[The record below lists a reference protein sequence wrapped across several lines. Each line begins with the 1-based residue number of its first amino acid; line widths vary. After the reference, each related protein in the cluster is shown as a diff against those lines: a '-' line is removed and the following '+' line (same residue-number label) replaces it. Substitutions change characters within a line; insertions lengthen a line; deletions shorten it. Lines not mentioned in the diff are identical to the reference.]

1 MKKYI
6 YKFGI
11 LLFSLAVISACSG
24 FDDDLEKR
32 NTDTK
37 NASEVPPGPLFTNAV
52 LDYYYLMLNTN
63 VNSNVF
69 RLYSQYWAQTT
80 YPDESQYNQTTR
92 NIGRNMWQ
100 TLYRDVLKDLD
111 GAKVSINSAE
121 LPGVDPASEEAIR
134 DNKLA
139 CIKIIEVLAYSNLV
153 DLFGDVPY
161 TDALDIENPELSYDD
176 AATVYS
182 NILTELDNA
191 IDMIS
196 TGYGGL
202 DANDPIYGGN
212 MSNWLKY
219 ANSLK
224 LRLALRLA
232 DVNPSVAQATA
243 EEAISNTLISSNA
256 DNFKID
262 YMPLSPN
269 TNPLWV
275 DLVQS
280 GRKDFVAANHLVNY
294 MNNILD
300 PRMGVYFETTS
311 FSYEK
316 DDNGNAIDTEIS
328 GNGKATLFVTDTN
341 DEEYILVVN
350 LPYTVL
356 AVDNLE
362 ISYYKGGV
370 YGTAN
375 SYSQNSHIGGLFH
388 DPELEGV
395 LMSYA
400 EVEFLL
406 AEAAERGYSVT
417 GTAEDH
423 YNAAVLASM
432 AEWGVDGTEASTFLA
447 QPEVA
452 YTTATGDWKVKIGSQ
467 KWISLFNNGFEGWT
481 TYRLLDFGI
490 LKGFPIFD
498 DDDNL
503 IGYEDPEVPVRFL
516 YPIEEATLNGTEY
529 DAAAAAIGGDEMDT
543 KLFWDIN

>member
-24 FDDDLEKR
+24 FDDDLEER

-92 NIGRNMWQ
+92 NIGRNMWR

-111 GAKVSINSAE
+111 GAKVSINNAV
-121 LPGVDPASEEAIR
+121 LPGVNPVSEEAIR

-161 TDALDIENPELSYDD
+161 TDALDIENPEPSYDD

-280 GRKDFVAANHLVNY
+280 GRKDFVAANHLVDY
-294 MNNILD
+294 MNAQND
-300 PRMGVYFETTS
+300 PRRSVYF
-311 FSYEK
+311 
-316 DDNGNAIDTEIS
+316 
-328 GNGKATLFVTDTN
+328 TLYDG
-341 DEEYILVVN
+341 
-350 LPYTVL
+350 
-356 AVDNLE
+356 
-362 ISYYKGGV
+362 SYKGGI

-375 SYSQNSHIGGLFH
+375 SYSKNSHIGDLFH

-406 AEAAERGYSVT
+406 AEAAERGYTVT